1 MFQIVTLSRFRCK
14 LIIQA
19 TQISA
24 ESSDVE
30 DASTNGNGK
39 DDTCNETHL
48 AIVELVQKFKFIG
61 NFTVL
66 TTKVN
71 GTIQYPIIGCRKIP
85 DSPFNT
91 IVV

>member
-1 MFQIVTLSRFRCK
+1 MEDT
-14 LIIQA
+14 A
-19 TQISA
+19 TN
-24 ESSDVE
+24 E
-30 DASTNGNGK
+30 NPKN
-39 DDTCNETHL
+39 DTHNEVHL

-71 GTIQYPIIGCRKIP
+71 GTIQYQIIGCRKIP

-91 IVV
+91 M